1 MLKHYLIILVA
12 RCCWM
17 LLCYTQCRVQKL
29 HATIHSSV
37 SAHTLQASSCLPP
50 SQIAG
55 LTNFGM
61 LVLGRTAVRKQ
72 HEHRPSFLTSQQHSS
87 GSYPG
92 KITRTYIPLPKL
104 KTRS

>member
-1 MLKHYLIILVA
+1 MLKRYLIILVA

-61 LVLGRTAVRKQ
+61 LWVGQLCGNSTNTDLVFLPLSSTVLEVTQGKLQ
-72 HEHRPSFLTSQQHSS
+72 GLTYLCLS
-87 GSYPG
+87 
-92 KITRTYIPLPKL
+92 
-104 KTRS
+104 